1 MRAITLII
9 LILFC
14 LAPGPALA
22 QSAAEM
28 EERGLKPT
36 MESVQDW
43 DRLAA
48 DVALRAQTALSIR
61 TDLDGAPLYLE
72 RYEYQTSQFSQIFQE
87 LLATRLN
94 GQGVNISMNRP
105 SDQVLNWKVSL
116 IRHKNFYG
124 RPTSD
129 SFYFVHEVMITVTL
143 SYKGQNLLRQAYNYF
158 IRDKDWTTYAEG
170 AYKGNPSL
178 KAVKE

>member
-1 MRAITLII
+1 MRAQTIII

-14 LAPGPALA
+14 LVPALALA

-28 EERGLKPT
+28 EKRGLKPT
-36 MESVQDW
+36 METVQDW

-48 DVALRAQTALSIR
+48 DVALRTRIALSIR
-61 TDLDGAPLYLE
+61 TDLTGAPLYLE
-72 RYEYQTSQFSQIFQE
+72 RYEHQTSQFSKIFQE
-87 LLATRLN
+87 LLATRLS

-105 SDQVLNWKVSL
+105 SDPVLNWKVSL

-124 RPTSD
+124 PPTSD
-129 SFYFVHEVMITVTL
+129 SFYFVHEAMITVTL
-143 SYKGQNLLRQAYNYF
+143 FYKGQDLFRQAYNYF

-170 AYKGNPSL
+170 SYKGNPSL